1 MANKGDHHSLRPHS
15 SVPGRA
21 FRSPARLLAAAL
33 PRRLSTLPL
42 LLAALLLGTILL
54 LDAAPAQ
61 AQSTPTVTLSADK
74 NPVREGEQVIITGTL
89 SSAPAADFSITA
101 TVTSVTAESGDLGS
115 MGFEDKRIDFPAGVT
130 EASFIIPTV
139 EDTDHDDETFIVALG
154 TLPSQV
160 TAGATTSLTIT
171 IRDYDDALALV
182 SNVGQTARTTH
193 NPLFSSGTTYIN
205 AQQFTTGANAGGY
218 TLTSIE
224 FNMAEAVSVPANIRA
239 ELWSSATNG
248 EPDSK
253 LASLAVPST
262 VGTGNVSFYAPAGT
276 TLAAS
281 TSYYAVLYATGA
293 TEGRWTR
300 TGSDS
305 EDSGAASG
313 WSIANG
319 LYFRET
325 TATAWTSFTTNKL
338 KIRVNGWPAA
348 PAAGT
353 GVWSATLTPRALSGT
368 AVGCNNTASG
378 NHKCSDA
385 TTLTDDDFTYRG
397 ETHTIRVLTLNSGR
411 LDLWFTSDLP
421 VYAKNDLVLTVN
433 SAEIPLAEFGGSGQA
448 YAKTSSGLSWTA
460 GTGVTLGLKQRTPTT
475 VTLSAAPNPVTEG
488 SAVTVTVTLSKALAS
503 AVQMEATVTAG
514 TAESGDYTALASY
527 PLEIAAGA
535 TWASFGIQTNQDDD
549 KDNETLIVT
558 LGSVP
563 SGVEAGETT
572 SLTVTILDDDATAL
586 VSNLGQTRSTT
597 FNTGATVQAQGF
609 TTGSASG
616 GYTLSSIEAVAKTAP
631 TAAQRATI
639 RAELWSAATG
649 GGPDSKLADLTV
661 PSTVALGT
669 VSFAAPANTTL
680 AASTTYYLLIYTVG
694 DYAFALDVTASTS
707 EDSGGQTG
715 WSIGDTSWYTSGANS
730 DTPTGATWS
739 EDTTTGVLRIRV
751 KGEAATP
758 TTPLWSATLTA
769 KSTVNGDGCETGAG
783 LAADSQCSDTDNLT
797 DDDFTLGG
805 NAWSVT
811 GVLYRSAVNDMQLF
825 FNRDVR
831 TALDSYN
838 FCVGSTAFAFSS
850 ATHPGFDEVARWPN
864 TVGWPVGGTVS
875 LSIVPS
881 GASCPA
887 TVSLSPVQN
896 PVTEGSPAE
905 IRIMLSSALATDI
918 AVSLTATAVTAESG
932 DLGEGTFAITIPAGL
947 TVVTLPITTNQ
958 DTDTDDE
965 TFTVT
970 LGSLPSS
977 VTAGTPTSL
986 TITITDDDRFL
997 VSNVGKATG
1006 SSDLTLQPVASAAA
1020 QGFTTG
1026 ANAGGYTVTGIEV
1039 VFHTAVGTPAN
1050 LRVELWGADGNGK
1063 PDSSSKVSLTVPSTV
1078 GTGTVAFAAPSGTTL
1093 AASTTYYVVF
1103 YRSGETTG
1111 SLRSVPSNLEDS
1123 GGESDWTIADAGH
1136 YLDTGTWTAWGD
1148 SDGYGIRV
1156 RGEAA
1161 STTLSNNA
1169 ALTALTAKTATS
1181 ATGTFTPL
1189 NFGTFSSA
1197 ITAYTASVAGDVTH
1211 LKLTPTAH
1219 HIDATIK
1226 VGKGSSLT
1234 AVASGAE
1241 SAAIPL
1247 STGANAINVEVTA
1260 PDGTTKQTY
1269 TLTVTRS
1276 STTGSVT
1283 LSVASETV
1291 SEGVKGPNNEAGLV
1305 IVTATLD
1312 VGYATAHTCAVTP
1325 GSASTAKVRP
1335 EGSSSSDWDWR
1346 LYAAGVRFNAGATSA
1361 TFNVA
1366 VQDDSAEE
1374 SAETAII
1381 DIDCTGGVTDS
1392 LTLTIEDNDGAP
1404 AATLWSATLNVA
1416 DKTTTEAGC
1425 DNGKSGAECS
1435 TESVL
1440 TDDDFIVGSTTW
1452 SVTALLSQ
1460 KVTGALSMKFNR
1472 DVRTALDDYSVC
1484 IGARALPFSN
1494 AAHTGGSAWAEWD
1507 GAAADQHWFAGRDP
1521 VLVRI
1526 SGDCS
1531 VSYDADLS
1539 GLTAKQQT
1547 SETAVTGTSLALS
1560 PAFSGATTAY
1570 TASVANNVTNVRLT
1584 PTVNDPDATVRVGA
1598 GNDLHPVRSGET
1610 SRTLAVRNNGAN
1622 SFKVVVT
1629 APDGATMKTYT
1640 VTVFRAGSG
1649 NVPKV
1654 SLSALAEVNEGSSL
1668 TVEAL
1673 LQKPLAGDV
1682 TIPLTLTPGT
1692 AEPGD
1697 YGTLASITIPAGQTS
1712 ASGVLATTRDADT
1725 DDETFTVSLGASL
1738 PASVQAG
1745 AQPSVR
1751 VTIRDLDGAAGTATP
1766 PEVTL
1771 SVGGNPVREG
1781 RGISVFV
1788 FLSKPMAGSVTI
1800 PITLTPGTA
1809 EPGDYGT
1816 LASVTVTG
1824 IASHPSLGYDGKP
1837 FAIGRIS
1844 TSQDDDL
1851 DDETL
1856 TVSLGTL
1863 PSSVTAGEPSS
1874 VTVVI
1879 NDDDKGPGL
1888 PTVSLWASPNPVS
1901 EGETVTITARLPYNW
1916 LWSDSV
1922 TVPVLLNAGTAES
1935 GDYGALTPASITI
1948 LRGQSSGTATV
1959 ATAEDADYDDETFTA
1974 SLGPLPATLGP
1985 ANTRTSVEVTIADDD
2000 DDPDAPRAYIVAVPA
2015 DVLEGGTVKVQV
2027 LLTKQPGRDVT
2038 LPITVT
2044 HVTSEPGDFV
2054 PLNPASITIPANKA
2068 SGEVT
2073 LQINWDDD
2081 GDDETFTVSLGRLPS
2096 SVVRGGPEGPYA
2108 NFSGPSKVT
2117 ILDRGSTS
2125 SDAIWSATLTPQ
2137 ANALGTDP
2145 GCSNIVPSANCNSR
2159 SVLTENEFEVGGAAS
2174 SITLIRTTSTG
2185 SEMSVNFSTN
2195 VRTALAGYQF
2205 CVGARGFPFSSAFST
2220 NVNAA
2225 WAPSPALAFTVGAT
2239 VPLSIV
2245 PSGSSCSAGAAPPP
2259 NMLVWGSDG
2268 WLTVTWR
2275 APDYIST
2282 GAIVRW
2288 RLKDADP
2295 NTAGD
2300 QPGAWTPENGV
2311 LLRSEQHDAQRA
2323 TLPPWDCSNC
2333 APLVP
2338 GKLYEVGLRLV
2349 TATGFSDWGLAG
2361 EGVPRAAWPLA
2372 LSVDSGAIPHGGSVT
2387 VTARLGYPAAT
2398 LMWLRFDTE
2407 GDDGAARWGPDCDW
2421 EHGATDIIGPGQ
2433 TETTV
2438 KLCATEAP
2446 RGVVWS
2452 ATLTPGG
2459 DPAAA
2464 VGCFGKSE
2472 CDARLTDNSFT
2483 VGGDAYHITSIA
2495 DVAGGGLVVG
2505 FNDDPNADLQALEFC
2520 VGTTGHSIGGS
2531 FTQTLTS
2538 AGQGWTAGAPVSL
2551 KIAESCAASGRTMT
2565 VKARILDTDIAATP
2579 ITVRALGPN
2588 PPTAITLSADP
2599 QAVANGGPV
2608 TVTARLNR
2616 PTAPGMTVR
2625 LSINGLGAAW
2635 WDHCDPP
2642 RRYRGTWGGKVI
2654 EIPAGAQEATAELCV
2669 MWRDGPPLEIAAW
2682 SDAPRLQAKTL
2693 SLLEPASLVLRSLTV
2708 SSTDPAEGL
2717 PENSVDLSDAS
2728 NDYTFSVPRAVSSV
2742 TVKPAAAYE
2751 TTSVKVNGSAVDDA
2765 TPSVDV
2771 PLDVGDNTI
2780 RIEVRA
2786 PAVPAVREYTLTVT
2800 RMEASTDKET
2810 QVLERPECE
2819 AETGP
2824 LCGIALSAGS
2834 ESVAFSPDF
2843 APDTTSYQA
2852 TVPAGTTSVTL
2863 TPDFAEGTSVF
2874 AGSRNGGTTYTRPT
2888 RVRPSGTAVELALAP
2903 DGGSTEV
2910 WLMVSG
2916 SGGMTTYSIHVT
2928 EARPEPKTYS
2938 VSAASTAAEGANA
2951 TLTVTLSEAAPTGGV
2966 ALTVSAGYSGGSTAT
2981 ADDVGS
2987 ITSPVTVPAGN
2998 TTLDISIPTVDDD
3011 VDEDNETFT
3020 VTISANA
3027 QGWEK
3032 AGDGR
3037 DTATVTITDDDT
3049 AGVTVTPTTLSVA
3062 EDGTATYTVTL
3073 DSRPTADVTV
3083 TVTSGDDG
3091 AASVSPASYTFTPS
3105 GWNLSQIFVVSGVA
3119 DDDTDEE
3126 SVTISHSAASS
3137 DANYHG
3143 IAVASVAVSVT
3154 DDTPEQQQQTA
3165 EPVEIPGPVVNL
3177 QLTAKGKKV
3186 IVTWEAPASGGA
3198 VDNYIVHLKP
3208 DGGGDG
3214 KTHRPRAG
3222 KTTTTFRNLEP
3233 GAAYR
3238 VWVRAQNEAGK
3249 GERVHASVTLP
3260 DGVVEG
3266 GEGEQQ
3272 QVART
3277 FSVSATASAAEGGN
3291 AALTITLS
3299 EAAPAGGAAF
3309 TVTAGYGGDSTA
3321 TSDDVGSITSP
3332 VTVAEGDTTLDISI
3346 PTADDA
3352 VDEDDETFT
3361 ITVAATTSGWEKEG
3375 DGRDT
3380 ATVTITDDDTAG
3392 VTVTPTTLSVS
3403 EDGSATYTVV
3413 LDSRPTADVTVTASS
3428 GDAGASSVA
3437 PASHTFTPS
3446 DWSTPQ
3452 TFTVSGVADED
3463 RDNESVTIGH
3473 DAASSD
3479 GKYGGIAVDSV
3490 AVSVADTTP
3499 EPAQEPESASCP
3511 EETEPPVPGQTEPYN
3526 VCITPGDGTLTVTW
3540 TVAPREGFEDIEI
3553 RHALRWS
3560 QEPGVW
3566 ANPTGPNAVGPNDGI
3581 TMQDGMVGYSVEDGV
3596 YTYTIT
3602 GLKNGVATG
3611 VFIRSFTGGNY
3622 NEDSPESS
3630 EWVRLKGENTTPK
3643 AAE

>member
-1 MANKGDHHSLRPHS
+1 MRASTSSRPPRSPS
-15 SVPGRA
+15 SRPAEPAR
-21 FRSPARLLAAAL
+21 RSPARLLAAAL

-42 LLAALLLGTILL
+42 LLAALAILAFAALVSTAPSADAHHDGDGAVAGNVVFETTLTVASFTGTRKGCSDY
-54 LDAAPAQ
+54 DADADDKCSNQLAANSFTYKGSTYQIRYIAVDNAGIPDRETRIVFYQDMPA
-61 AQSTPTVTLSADK
+61 ASTPWTLEIAGETYNWSDGTSVQSNKGRKWSAGASAFQDGAQVTVRIIETPAVFETTLTVAS
-74 NPVREGEQVIITGTL
+74 ITGTRKGCSDYDADADDKCSNQL
-89 SSAPAADFSITA
+89 AANSFTYKGSTYRFRYIAVDNAGIPDRETRIVFYQDMPTA
-101 TVTSVTAESGDLGS
+101 STPWTLEIAGETYNWSDGTSVQSNKGRKWS
-115 MGFEDKRIDFPAGVT
+115 AG
-130 EASFIIPTV
+130 AS
-139 EDTDHDDETFIVALG
+139 ALQDG
-154 TLPSQV
+154 AQV
-160 TAGATTSLTIT
+160 TVRIVDTT
-171 IRDYDDALALV
+171 A
-182 SNVGQTARTTH
+182 
-193 NPLFSSGTTYIN
+193 F
-205 AQQFTTGANAGGY
+205 F
-218 TLTSIE
+218 
-224 FNMAEAVSVPANIRA
+224 
-239 ELWSSATNG
+239 
-248 EPDSK
+248 
-253 LASLAVPST
+253 
-262 VGTGNVSFYAPAGT
+262 GT
-276 TLAAS
+276 TLTASSSIPGLRGGCSDYDADADDKCSNQLAANSFAYRGSSYTFRHIAVDDANIPGGGPEVRIIFYEDMPPAS
-281 TSYYAVLYATGA
+281 TPWAFEIAGRTYRWNDGASVQSGKGRTWPTGGL
-293 TEGRWTR
+293 TLQ
-300 TGSDS
+300 D
-305 EDSGAASG
+305 GAEVPVRM
-313 WSIANG
+313 IH
-319 LYFRET
+319 T
-325 TATAWTSFTTNKL
+325 PV
-338 KIRVNGWPAA
+338 I
-348 PAAGT
+348 
-353 GVWSATLTPRALSGT
+353 WSATLTPQTIQTGLLGCDGAVAGKKCSQT
-368 AVGCNNTASG
+368 AV
-378 NHKCSDA
+378 
-385 TTLTDDDFTYRG
+385 LTDDDFTYG
-397 ETHTIRVLTLNSGR
+397 ASYEVYKLYTYSGKLFLQLNKDIPAALKAALTLKVGSASYPFADGT
-411 LDLWFTSDLP
+411 LKAGTFGS
-421 VYAKNDLVLTVN
+421 N
-433 SAEIPLAEFGGSGQA
+433 SAIE
-448 YAKTSSGLSWTA
+448 WTA
-460 GTGVTLGLKQRTPTT
+460 GPSLTSGSPVAVAMEAARSTNANLSGLTAKSATSATATFSVLALSPSTFSAATTAYTASVAQNVTHVKLTPTKAHT
-475 VTLSAAPNPVTEG
+475 GAVINVGKGTSL
-488 SAVTVTVTLSKALAS
+488 SAVTSGSESPAIALAEG
-503 AVQMEATVTAG
+503 ANAIRVEVTAEDG
-514 TAESGDYTALASY
+514 TTKRTYT
-527 PLEIAAGA
+527 
-535 TWASFGIQTNQDDD
+535 
-549 KDNETLIVT
+549 V
-558 LGSVP
+558 
-563 SGVEAGETT
+563 
-572 SLTVTILDDDATAL
+572 TVTILDDDATAL
-586 VSNLGQTRSTT
+586 VSNIGELGTGVAQTTI
-597 FNTGATVQAQGF
+597 GVEAVGF
-609 TTGSASG
+609 TTGSHTA
-616 GYTLSSIEAVAKTAP
+616 GYSLSSIEADLNELNITAS
-631 TAAQRATI
+631 QRATI

-661 PSTVALGT
+661 PSTIPTTGDPGLVA
-669 VSFAAPANTTL
+669 FAAPADTTL
-680 AASTTYYLLIYTVG
+680 TADTTYYFVIYTVG
-694 DYAFALDVTASTS
+694 NLSVRVGMTCDDD
-707 EDSGGQTG
+707 EDSGGAAG
-715 WSIGDTSWYTSGANS
+715 WSIENHGYYLSADAPGASN
-730 DTPTGATWS
+730 TWAS
-739 EDTTTGVLRIRV
+739 HADIGCGVGIRV
-751 KGEAATP
+751 RGEAATP
-758 TTPLWSATLTA
+758 TTP
-769 KSTVNGDGCETGAG
+769 
-783 LAADSQCSDTDNLT
+783 
-797 DDDFTLGG
+797 
-805 NAWSVT
+805 
-811 GVLYRSAVNDMQLF
+811 
-825 FNRDVR
+825 
-831 TALDSYN
+831 
-838 FCVGSTAFAFSS
+838 
-850 ATHPGFDEVARWPN
+850 
-864 TVGWPVGGTVS
+864 TVS
-875 LSIVPS
+875 LSAAPD
-881 GASCPA
+881 
-887 TVSLSPVQN
+887 
-896 PVTEGSPAE
+896 PVTEGSPVTITATLSAA
-905 IRIMLSSALATDI
+905 LSSA
-918 AVSLTATAVTAESG
+918 VSIPVTLTAVTAESG
-932 DLGEGTFAITIPAGL
+932 DIGALTSISIASGQTSGTGT
-947 TVVTLPITTNQ
+947 ITTAQ
-958 DTDTDDE
+958 DTDNEDE
-965 TFTVT
+965 TFTVS
-970 LGSLPSS
+970 LGTLPSS
-977 VTAGTPTSL
+977 VSAGTPNS
-986 TITITDDDRFL
+986 
-997 VSNVGKATG
+997 V
-1006 SSDLTLQPVASAAA
+1006 
-1020 QGFTTG
+1020 
-1026 ANAGGYTVTGIEV
+1026 TV
-1039 VFHTAVGTPAN
+1039 
-1050 LRVELWGADGNGK
+1050 
-1063 PDSSSKVSLTVPSTV
+1063 
-1078 GTGTVAFAAPSGTTL
+1078 
-1093 AASTTYYVVF
+1093 
-1103 YRSGETTG
+1103 
-1111 SLRSVPSNLEDS
+1111 
-1123 GGESDWTIADAGH
+1123 TIAD
-1136 YLDTGTWTAWGD
+1136 DD
-1148 SDGYGIRV
+1148 
-1156 RGEAA
+1156 
-1161 STTLSNNA
+1161 
-1169 ALTALTAKTATS
+1169 
-1181 ATGTFTPL
+1181 
-1189 NFGTFSSA
+1189 
-1197 ITAYTASVAGDVTH
+1197 
-1211 LKLTPTAH
+1211 PTA
-1219 HIDATIK
+1219 
-1226 VGKGSSLT
+1226 
-1234 AVASGAE
+1234 
-1241 SAAIPL
+1241 
-1247 STGANAINVEVTA
+1247 
-1260 PDGTTKQTY
+1260 
-1269 TLTVTRS
+1269 
-1276 STTGSVT
+1276 VT
-1283 LSVASETV
+1283 LSAASDTV
-1291 SEGVKGPNNEAGLV
+1291 SEGVRGPNNAAGLV

-1312 VGYATAHTCAVTP
+1312 VGYAAQHSCAVTP
-1325 GSASTAKVRP
+1325 GSGSTAKVRP
-1335 EGSSSSDWDWR
+1335 EGSSTSDWDWR
-1346 LYAAGVRFNAGATSA
+1346 LFAALVHFNAGAASA
-1361 TFNVA
+1361 TFNVE

-1381 DIDCTGGVTDS
+1381 EIDCGGGVTDS

-1425 DNGKSGAECS
+1425 DNDKSGAECS

-1452 SVTALLSQ
+1452 SVTAVLSQ
-1460 KVTGALSMKFNR
+1460 KVTGALSMKFDR

-1484 IGARALPFSN
+1484 IGARALPFST
-1494 AAHTGGSAWAEWD
+1494 ATHTGGSAWAEWD

-1526 SGDCS
+1526 SEDCS

-1547 SETAVTGTSLALS
+1547 TETAVTGTSLALS

-1584 PTVNDPDATVRVGA
+1584 PTVNDPDATVRVGF
-1598 GNDLHPVRSGET
+1598 GTDLYPVRSGET

-1673 LQKPLAGDV
+1673 LQKPLANDV

-1712 ASGVLATTRDADT
+1712 ASGVIATTRDADT
-1725 DDETFTVSLGASL
+1725 DDETFTVSLA
-1738 PASVQAG
+1738 ASVTAG

-1751 VTIRDLDGAAGTATP
+1751 VTIRDLDGAGTATP

-1837 FAIGRIS
+1837 FAIGRIT

-1856 TVSLGTL
+1856 TVALGTL

-1879 NDDDKGPGL
+1879 NDDDKGAGL

-2145 GCSNIVPSANCNSR
+2145 GCSNIVAGANCNSR
-2159 SVLTENEFEVGGAAS
+2159 SVLTESEFEVGGAAS

-2268 WLTVTWR
+2268 WLKVTWR

-2300 QPGAWTPENGV
+2300 QPGAWVPENGV
-2311 LLRSEQHDAQRA
+2311 LLRSEQHAAKSA

-2333 APLVP
+2333 VPLVP

-2361 EGVPRAAWPLA
+2361 EGVPVASWPLA

-2483 VGGDAYHITSIA
+2483 VGGATYHFDGIA
-2495 DVAGGGLVVG
+2495 DTAGLGLAVN
-2505 FNDDPNADLQALEFC
+2505 FNDDPNAALQALEFC
-2520 VGTTGHSIGGS
+2520 VGSTGYPIGS
-2531 FTQTLTS
+2531 VFTQKLTS
-2538 AGQGWTAGAPVSL
+2538 ASPGWTAGAPVSL
-2551 KIAESCAASGRTMT
+2551 KIAESCAAAGRTMT
-2565 VKARILDTDIAATP
+2565 VKAGILDTDIAATP
-2579 ITVRALGPN
+2579 IMVRALGPN

-2608 TVTARLNR
+2608 TVTARLDR
-2616 PTAPGMTVR
+2616 PTASGLTVR

-2654 EIPAGAQEATAELCV
+2654 EIPPGGQEATAELCV

-2717 PENSVDLSDAS
+2717 PENAVDLSDAS
-2728 NDYTFSVPRAVSSV
+2728 NDYNFSVPRAVSSV

-2751 TTSVKVNGSAVDDA
+2751 TTSVKVNGQAVDA
-2765 TPSVDV
+2765 GTPAVDV

-2786 PAVPAVREYTLTVT
+2786 PAAPAVREYTLTVT

-2810 QVLERPECE
+2810 QVLARPECE
-2819 AETGP
+2819 ADTGP

-2843 APDTTSYQA
+2843 APDTTAYRA

-2863 TPDFAEGTSVF
+2863 TPDYAEGTSVF
-2874 AGSRNGGTTYTRPT
+2874 TGSRNGSTTYTRPT

-2903 DGGSTEV
+2903 DGGATEL

-2916 SGGMTTYSIHVT
+2916 SGGMTTYSIHLT
-2928 EARPEPKTYS
+2928 GARPEPKTYS

-2966 ALTVSAGYSGGSTAT
+2966 ALTVSTGYGGGSTAT

-2987 ITSPVTVPAGN
+2987 IASPVTVAEGE
-2998 TTLDISIPTVDDD
+2998 TALAITIPTVDDA
-3011 VDEDNETFT
+3011 VDEDDETFT
-3020 VTISANA
+3020 VTVAATTS
-3027 QGWEK
+3027 GWEK

-3062 EDGTATYTVTL
+3062 EDGRATYTVTL

-3105 GWNLSQIFVVSGVA
+3105 GWNISQIFIVSGVA
-3119 DDDTDEE
+3119 DDDDDDE

-3137 DANYHG
+3137 DGKYNG

-3154 DDTPEQQQQTA
+3154 DDTPEQQQQQTA
-3165 EPVEIPGPVVNL
+3165 EPVEIPGPVVGL
-3177 QLTAKGKKV
+3177 LLEATTDS
-3186 IVTWEAPASGGA
+3186 VTVSWQAPQSGGA
-3198 VDNYIVHLKP
+3198 PDRYIVHIKNL
-3208 DGGGDG
+3208 DTGNG
-3214 KTHRPRAG
+3214 KDRKVAAG
-3222 KTTTTFRNLEP
+3222 KTTTTFRNLKA
-3233 GAAYR
+3233 GATYR

-3260 DGVVEG
+3260 DGVVQG
-3266 GEGEQQ
+3266 GEGDPPPEQ

-3277 FSVSATASAAEGGN
+3277 FSVSVAATAAEGN
-3291 AALTITLS
+3291 DAALTITLS
-3299 EAAPAGGAAF
+3299 EAAPTGGAAF
-3309 TVTAGYGGDSTA
+3309 TVTASYGGGSTA
-3321 TSDDVGSITSP
+3321 TADDVGSIASP
-3332 VTVAEGDTTLDISI
+3332 VTVDEGDTALDISI
-3346 PTADDA
+3346 PIADDD

-3361 ITVAATTSGWEKEG
+3361 VAIAAATAGWEKEG
-3375 DGRDT
+3375 DGKDA

-3392 VTVTPTTLSVS
+3392 VTVTPTALNIS
-3403 EDGSATYTVV
+3403 EDGSASYTVV
-3413 LDSRPTADVTVTASS
+3413 LDSKPTADVTVRASS
-3428 GDAGASSVA
+3428 GDDGAAGVA

-3446 DWSTPQ
+3446 DWNTPQ

-3463 RDNESVTIGH
+3463 RDDDSVIISNSATGG
-3473 DAASSD
+3473 D
-3479 GKYGGIAVDSV
+3479 GKYGGISVDD
-3490 AVSVADTTP
+3490 VSVSVTDTTP
-3499 EPAQEPESASCP
+3499 PPAQEPASASCP
-3511 EETEPPVPGQTEPYN
+3511 EETEPPVPGQKEPFN
-3526 VCITPGDGTLTVTW
+3526 VCVTPGDGTLTVTW
-3540 TVAPREGFEDIEI
+3540 TVAPREGFEDGEI

-3566 ANPTGPNAVGPNDGI
+3566 ANPTDPNAVGPNDGI
-3581 TMQDGMVGYSVEDGV
+3581 SVEGGV

-3602 GLKNGVATG
+3602 GLQNGVATG
-3611 VFIRSFTGGNY
+3611 VFVRSFTGGNY

-3630 EWVRLKGENTTPK
+3630 RWVRIKGENTTPR
-3643 AAE
+3643 AATTG

>member
-1 MANKGDHHSLRPHS
+1 MRASTSSRP
-15 SVPGRA
+15 P
-21 FRSPARLLAAAL
+21 RSPSSRPAEPAGRSSARLLAAAL

-54 LDAAPAQ
+54 LDAPPAQ

-74 NPVREGEQVIITGTL
+74 NPVREGEQVIFTATL
-89 SSAPAADFSITA
+89 SSAPAADFSIPVTA
-101 TVTSVTAESGDLGS
+101 TLVTAESGDLTASGS
-115 MGFEDKRIDFPAGVT
+115 IRVDFPAGVT
-130 EASFIIPTV
+130 TASFIIGTV
-139 EDTDHDDETFIVALG
+139 KDTDHDDETFTVALG
-154 TLPSQV
+154 TLPSGV

-253 LASLAVPST
+253 LASLTVPST
-262 VGTGNVSFYAPAGT
+262 VGTGNVSFHAPANT

-353 GVWSATLTPRALSGT
+353 SVWSATLTPRTLSAT
-368 AVGCNNTASG
+368 HVGCNHTSPG
-378 NHKCSDA
+378 NQKCSDT

-397 ETHTIRVLTLNSGR
+397 ETYTFNVMQLNTGSGE
-411 LDLWFTSDLP
+411 LGLAFTGNLP
-421 VYAKNDLVLTVN
+421 AYAKRDLVLTVG
-433 SAEIPLAEFGGSGQA
+433 SAELPLADFGGSGTTYVKA
-448 YAKTSSGLSWTA
+448 SSGLSWTA
-460 GTGVTLGLKQRTPTT
+460 GVPVTLGLKQRTPTT

-488 SAVTVTVTLSKALAS
+488 EETVVTATLSKAQAA

-514 TAESGDYTALASY
+514 TAESGDYTTLASH
-527 PLEIAAGA
+527 PLSWSAGS
-535 TWASFGIQTNQDDD
+535 TTASIRIQTNSDDD

-558 LGSVP
+558 LGTLP
-563 SGVEAGETT
+563 AGVEAGETP

-586 VSNLGQTRSTT
+586 VSNIGQTRSTT
-597 FNTGATVQAQGF
+597 FGTGSTVQALGF
-609 TTGSASG
+609 TTGSNTG

-661 PSTVALGT
+661 PSTVAVGT
-669 VSFAAPANTTL
+669 VSFAAPPNTTL

-694 DYAFALDVTASTS
+694 DYSLTLDVTASTS
-707 EDSGGQTG
+707 EDSGGMTG
-715 WSIGDTSWYTSGANS
+715 WSIGDSSWFTQGF

-739 EDTTTGVLRIRV
+739 EDTNFGVMRIRV

-758 TTPLWSATLTA
+758 TTP
-769 KSTVNGDGCETGAG
+769 
-783 LAADSQCSDTDNLT
+783 
-797 DDDFTLGG
+797 
-805 NAWSVT
+805 
-811 GVLYRSAVNDMQLF
+811 
-825 FNRDVR
+825 
-831 TALDSYN
+831 
-838 FCVGSTAFAFSS
+838 
-850 ATHPGFDEVARWPN
+850 
-864 TVGWPVGGTVS
+864 TVS
-875 LSIVPS
+875 LSAAPD
-881 GASCPA
+881 
-887 TVSLSPVQN
+887 
-896 PVTEGSPAE
+896 PVTEGSPVTITATLSAA
-905 IRIMLSSALATDI
+905 LSSA
-918 AVSLTATAVTAESG
+918 VSIPVTLTAVTAESG
-932 DLGEGTFAITIPAGL
+932 DIGALTSISIASGQTSGTGT
-947 TVVTLPITTNQ
+947 ITTAQ
-958 DTDTDDE
+958 DTDNEDE
-965 TFTVT
+965 TFTVS
-970 LGSLPSS
+970 LGTLPSS
-977 VTAGTPTSL
+977 VSAGTPNS
-986 TITITDDDRFL
+986 
-997 VSNVGKATG
+997 V
-1006 SSDLTLQPVASAAA
+1006 
-1020 QGFTTG
+1020 
-1026 ANAGGYTVTGIEV
+1026 TV
-1039 VFHTAVGTPAN
+1039 
-1050 LRVELWGADGNGK
+1050 
-1063 PDSSSKVSLTVPSTV
+1063 
-1078 GTGTVAFAAPSGTTL
+1078 
-1093 AASTTYYVVF
+1093 
-1103 YRSGETTG
+1103 
-1111 SLRSVPSNLEDS
+1111 
-1123 GGESDWTIADAGH
+1123 TIAD
-1136 YLDTGTWTAWGD
+1136 DD
-1148 SDGYGIRV
+1148 
-1156 RGEAA
+1156 
-1161 STTLSNNA
+1161 
-1169 ALTALTAKTATS
+1169 
-1181 ATGTFTPL
+1181 
-1189 NFGTFSSA
+1189 
-1197 ITAYTASVAGDVTH
+1197 
-1211 LKLTPTAH
+1211 PTA
-1219 HIDATIK
+1219 
-1226 VGKGSSLT
+1226 
-1234 AVASGAE
+1234 
-1241 SAAIPL
+1241 
-1247 STGANAINVEVTA
+1247 
-1260 PDGTTKQTY
+1260 
-1269 TLTVTRS
+1269 
-1276 STTGSVT
+1276 VT
-1283 LSVASETV
+1283 LSAASDTV
-1291 SEGVKGPNNEAGLV
+1291 SEGVRGPNNEAGLV

-1335 EGSSSSDWDWR
+1335 EGSSTSDWDWR

-1374 SAETAII
+1374 SAETAVI

-1392 LTLTIEDNDGAP
+1392 LTLTIEDNDGTP

-1440 TDDDFIVGSTTW
+1440 SDDDFIVGSTTW

-1460 KVTGALSMKFNR
+1460 KVTGALSMKFDR

-1484 IGARALPFSN
+1484 IGARDLPFAN
-1494 AAHTGGSAWAEWD
+1494 AAHTGGNTWAEWD

-1531 VSYDADLS
+1531 ISYDADLS

-1547 SETAVTGTSLALS
+1547 SETAVTGTALALS

-1584 PTVNDPDATVRVGA
+1584 PTVNDPDATVRVGPA
-1598 GNDLHPVRSGET
+1598 TDLYPVRSGAD
-1610 SRTLAVRNNGAN
+1610 SRPLAVRNNGAN

-1673 LQKPLAGDV
+1673 LQGPLSGDV

-1697 YGTLASITIPAGQTS
+1697 YGTLASITIPAGQSS
-1712 ASGVLATTRDADT
+1712 ASGVVATTRDADT

-1738 PASVQAG
+1738 PSSVTAG

-1751 VTIRDLDGAAGTATP
+1751 VTIRDLDGADTATP

-1856 TVSLGTL
+1856 TVALGTL

-1879 NDDDKGPGL
+1879 NDDDKGAGL
-1888 PTVSLWASPNPVS
+1888 PTVSLWASPNPVT

-1922 TVPVLLNAGTAES
+1922 TIPVLLNAGTAES

-2044 HVTSEPGDFV
+2044 HVTSEPGDLV

-2108 NFSGPSKVT
+2108 NFSGPSSVT

-2145 GCSNIVPSANCNSR
+2145 GCSNIVAGANCNSR
-2159 SVLTENEFEVGGAAS
+2159 SVLTENEFEVGGTATGIS
-2174 SITLIRTTSTG
+2174 LIRTTTTG

-2225 WAPSPALAFTVGAT
+2225 WAPSPALAFTVGVT

-2259 NMLVWGSDG
+2259 NMLVTRSDG
-2268 WLTVTWR
+2268 WLKVTWR
-2275 APDYIST
+2275 APDYVST

-2300 QPGAWTPENGV
+2300 QPGAWVPEDGV
-2311 LLRSEQHDAQRA
+2311 LLRSEQHAAMSA

-2333 APLVP
+2333 VPLVP

-2361 EGVPRAAWPLA
+2361 EGVPVSSWPLA
-2372 LSVDSGAIPHGGSVT
+2372 LVTDSGAIPHGGSVT

-2433 TETTV
+2433 TETSV
-2438 KLCATEAP
+2438 KLCATA
-2446 RGVVWS
+2446 GV
-2452 ATLTPGG
+2452 
-2459 DPAAA
+2459 
-2464 VGCFGKSE
+2464 
-2472 CDARLTDNSFT
+2472 
-2483 VGGDAYHITSIA
+2483 
-2495 DVAGGGLVVG
+2495 
-2505 FNDDPNADLQALEFC
+2505 
-2520 VGTTGHSIGGS
+2520 
-2531 FTQTLTS
+2531 
-2538 AGQGWTAGAPVSL
+2538 
-2551 KIAESCAASGRTMT
+2551 TMT
-2565 VKARILDTDIAATP
+2565 VKAGILDTDIEATP
-2579 ITVRALGPN
+2579 IMVRALGPN
-2588 PPTAITLSADP
+2588 PPTALTLSADP
-2599 QAVANGGPV
+2599 QAAANGGPV
-2608 TVTARLNR
+2608 TVTARLDR
-2616 PTAPGMTVR
+2616 PTAPGVTVR
-2625 LSINGLGAAW
+2625 LYLVEGLGAAW
-2635 WDHCDPP
+2635 WDQCAGTPP
-2642 RRYRGTWGGKVI
+2642 RTHPAIVSGLKVI

-2669 MWRDGPPLEIAAW
+2669 RRTGGPRLVIGATA
-2682 SDAPRLQAKTL
+2682 DAPRLDAKYL
-2693 SLLEPASLVLRSLTV
+2693 SLLAPAGLALGSLTV

-2717 PENSVDLSDAS
+2717 PENAVELSDAS
-2728 NDYTFSVPRAVSSV
+2728 NDYNFSVPRAVSRV

-2751 TTSVKVNGSAVDDA
+2751 TTSVKVNGSAVDDT
-2765 TPSVDV
+2765 TPAVDV

-2780 RIEVRA
+2780 RIQVRA

-2810 QVLERPECE
+2810 QVLARPECD
-2819 AETGP
+2819 ADTGP
-2824 LCGIALSAGS
+2824 LCGIVLSAGS

-2863 TPDFAEGTSVF
+2863 TPDYAEGTSVF

-2903 DGGSTEV
+2903 DGGATEL

-2916 SGGMTTYSIHVT
+2916 SGGMTTYSIHLT
-2928 EARPEPKTYS
+2928 GALPEPKTYS

-2951 TLTVTLSEAAPTGGV
+2951 TLTVTLSEAAPTGGL
-2966 ALTVSAGYSGGSTAT
+2966 ALTVTAGYGGSSTAT
-2981 ADDVGS
+2981 AEDVGS
-2987 ITSPVTVPAGN
+2987 IASPVTVAAGA
-2998 TTLDISIPTVDDD
+2998 TTLQLAIPTVDDD

-3020 VTISANA
+3020 VTISTDA

-3062 EDGTATYTVTL
+3062 EDGSATYTVSL

-3091 AASVSPASYTFTPS
+3091 AASVSPASYTFMPS
-3105 GWNLSQIFVVSGVA
+3105 GWNISQIFIVSGLA
-3119 DDDTDEE
+3119 DADTDDE
-3126 SVTISHSAASS
+3126 SVTISHGAASS
-3137 DANYHG
+3137 DANYNG
-3143 IAVASVAVSVT
+3143 IAVVSVAVSVT

-3177 QLTAKGKKV
+3177 QLSAKGKRV
-3186 IVTWEAPASGGA
+3186 IVSWEAPASGGA
-3198 VDNYIVHLKP
+3198 VGNYIVHLKP

-3214 KTHRPRAG
+3214 KTHRPKAG

-3233 GAAYR
+3233 GATYR
-3238 VWVRAQNEAGK
+3238 VWVRVQNEAGK
-3249 GERVHASVTLP
+3249 GERVHARITLP
-3260 DGVVEG
+3260 DGTVQG

-3272 QVART
+3272 QAAGT
-3277 FSVSATASAAEGGN
+3277 FSVSATSTAAEGGT

-3299 EAAPAGGAAF
+3299 EAAPTGGLAF
-3309 TVTAGYGGDSTA
+3309 TVTAGYGGGSTA
-3321 TSDDVGSITSP
+3321 TADDVGSITSP
-3332 VTVAEGDTTLDISI
+3332 VTVAEGHTTLDITV

-3392 VTVTPTTLSVS
+3392 VTVTPTTLNIG

-3413 LDSRPTADVTVTASS
+3413 LDSRPTADVTVTATG
-3428 GDAGASSVA
+3428 GDDSAAGVA

-3463 RDNESVTIGH
+3463 RDNESVTVSH
-3473 DAASSD
+3473 DVTGSD
-3479 GKYGGIAVDSV
+3479 GKYNGVAVDSV
-3490 AVSVADTTP
+3490 AVSVTDTTP
-3499 EPAQEPESASCP
+3499 PPAQESEPATTSCP
-3511 EETEPPVPGQTEPYN
+3511 EETEPPVPGQREPFN
-3526 VCITPGDGTLTVTW
+3526 ICITPGDGTLTVTW
-3540 TVAPREGFEDIEI
+3540 TVAPREGFEDIDI

-3581 TMQDGMVGYSVEDGV
+3581 TMQDGMLGYSVEDGV

-3611 VFIRSFTGGNY
+3611 VFIRSFTGGDY
-3622 NEDSPESS
+3622 NEGNPESS
-3630 EWVRLKGENTTPK
+3630 EWVRIKGENTTPK

>member
-1 MANKGDHHSLRPHS
+1 MRASTSSRPPRSPS
-15 SVPGRA
+15 SRPAEPAR
-21 FRSPARLLAAAL
+21 RSPARLLAAAL

-42 LLAALLLGTILL
+42 LLAALAIL
-54 LDAAPAQ
+54 AFA
-61 AQSTPTVTLSADK
+61 
-74 NPVREGEQVIITGTL
+74 
-89 SSAPAADFSITA
+89 
-101 TVTSVTAESGDLGS
+101 
-115 MGFEDKRIDFPAGVT
+115 
-130 EASFIIPTV
+130 
-139 EDTDHDDETFIVALG
+139 
-154 TLPSQV
+154 
-160 TAGATTSLTIT
+160 
-171 IRDYDDALALV
+171 ALV
-182 SNVGQTARTTH
+182 STAPSADAHHDGDGAVAGNVVFETT
-193 NPLFSSGTTYIN
+193 LTVASFTGTRKGCSDYDADADDKCSNQLAANSFTYKGSTYQIRYI
-205 AQQFTTGANAGGY
+205 AVDNAGIPDRETRIVFYQDMPAASTPWTLEIAGETY
-218 TLTSIE
+218 NWSDGTSVQSNKGRKWSAGASALQDGAQVTVRIIETPAVFETTLTVASFTGTRKGCSDYDADADDKCSNQLAANSFTYKGSTYRFRYI
-224 FNMAEAVSVPANIRA
+224 AVDNAGIPDRETRIVFYQDMPAASTPWTLEIAGETYNWSDGTSVQSNKGRK
-239 ELWSSATNG
+239 WSAGASALQDG
-248 EPDSK
+248 
-253 LASLAVPST
+253 AQVT
-262 VGTGNVSFYAPAGT
+262 VRIVDTTAFFGT
-276 TLAAS
+276 TLTASSSIPGLRGGCSDYDADADDKCSNQLAANSFAYRGSSYTFRHIAVDDANIPGGGPEVRIIFYEDMPPAS
-281 TSYYAVLYATGA
+281 TPWAFEIAGRTYRWNDGASVQSGKGRTWPTGGL
-293 TEGRWTR
+293 TLQ
-300 TGSDS
+300 D
-305 EDSGAASG
+305 GAEVPVRM
-313 WSIANG
+313 IH
-319 LYFRET
+319 T
-325 TATAWTSFTTNKL
+325 PV
-338 KIRVNGWPAA
+338 I
-348 PAAGT
+348 
-353 GVWSATLTPRALSGT
+353 WSATLTPQTIQTGLLGCDGAVAGKKCSQT
-368 AVGCNNTASG
+368 AV
-378 NHKCSDA
+378 
-385 TTLTDDDFTYRG
+385 LTDDDFTYG
-397 ETHTIRVLTLNSGR
+397 ASYEVYKLYTYSGKLFLQLNKDIPAALKAALTLKVGSASYPFADGT
-411 LDLWFTSDLP
+411 LKAGTFGS
-421 VYAKNDLVLTVN
+421 N
-433 SAEIPLAEFGGSGQA
+433 SAIE
-448 YAKTSSGLSWTA
+448 WTA
-460 GTGVTLGLKQRTPTT
+460 GPSLTSGSPVAVAMEAARSTNANLSGLTAKSATSATATFSVLALSPSTFSAATTAYTASVAQNVTHVKLTPTKAHT
-475 VTLSAAPNPVTEG
+475 GAVINVGKGTSL
-488 SAVTVTVTLSKALAS
+488 SAVTSGSESPAIALAEG
-503 AVQMEATVTAG
+503 ANAIRVEVTAEDG
-514 TAESGDYTALASY
+514 TTKRTYT
-527 PLEIAAGA
+527 
-535 TWASFGIQTNQDDD
+535 
-549 KDNETLIVT
+549 V
-558 LGSVP
+558 
-563 SGVEAGETT
+563 
-572 SLTVTILDDDATAL
+572 TVTILDDDATAL
-586 VSNLGQTRSTT
+586 VSNIGELGTGVAQTTI
-597 FNTGATVQAQGF
+597 GVEAVGF
-609 TTGSASG
+609 TTGSHTA
-616 GYTLSSIEAVAKTAP
+616 GYSLSSIEADLNELNITAS
-631 TAAQRATI
+631 QRATI

-661 PSTVALGT
+661 PSTIPTTGDPGLVA
-669 VSFAAPANTTL
+669 FAAPADTTL
-680 AASTTYYLLIYTVG
+680 TADTTYYFVIYTVG
-694 DYAFALDVTASTS
+694 NLSVRVGMTCDDD
-707 EDSGGQTG
+707 EDSGGAAG
-715 WSIGDTSWYTSGANS
+715 WSIENHGYYLSADAPGASN
-730 DTPTGATWS
+730 TWAS
-739 EDTTTGVLRIRV
+739 HADIGCGVGIRV
-751 KGEAATP
+751 RGEAATP
-758 TTPLWSATLTA
+758 TTP
-769 KSTVNGDGCETGAG
+769 
-783 LAADSQCSDTDNLT
+783 
-797 DDDFTLGG
+797 
-805 NAWSVT
+805 
-811 GVLYRSAVNDMQLF
+811 
-825 FNRDVR
+825 
-831 TALDSYN
+831 
-838 FCVGSTAFAFSS
+838 
-850 ATHPGFDEVARWPN
+850 
-864 TVGWPVGGTVS
+864 TVS
-875 LSIVPS
+875 LSAAPD
-881 GASCPA
+881 
-887 TVSLSPVQN
+887 
-896 PVTEGSPAE
+896 PVTEGSPVTITATLSAA
-905 IRIMLSSALATDI
+905 LSSA
-918 AVSLTATAVTAESG
+918 VSIPVTLTAVTAESG
-932 DLGEGTFAITIPAGL
+932 DIGALTSISIASGQTSGTGT
-947 TVVTLPITTNQ
+947 ITTAQ
-958 DTDTDDE
+958 DTDNEDE
-965 TFTVT
+965 TFTVS
-970 LGSLPSS
+970 LGTLPSS
-977 VTAGTPTSL
+977 VSAGTPNS
-986 TITITDDDRFL
+986 
-997 VSNVGKATG
+997 V
-1006 SSDLTLQPVASAAA
+1006 
-1020 QGFTTG
+1020 
-1026 ANAGGYTVTGIEV
+1026 TV
-1039 VFHTAVGTPAN
+1039 
-1050 LRVELWGADGNGK
+1050 
-1063 PDSSSKVSLTVPSTV
+1063 
-1078 GTGTVAFAAPSGTTL
+1078 
-1093 AASTTYYVVF
+1093 
-1103 YRSGETTG
+1103 
-1111 SLRSVPSNLEDS
+1111 
-1123 GGESDWTIADAGH
+1123 TIAD
-1136 YLDTGTWTAWGD
+1136 DD
-1148 SDGYGIRV
+1148 
-1156 RGEAA
+1156 
-1161 STTLSNNA
+1161 
-1169 ALTALTAKTATS
+1169 
-1181 ATGTFTPL
+1181 
-1189 NFGTFSSA
+1189 
-1197 ITAYTASVAGDVTH
+1197 
-1211 LKLTPTAH
+1211 PTA
-1219 HIDATIK
+1219 
-1226 VGKGSSLT
+1226 
-1234 AVASGAE
+1234 
-1241 SAAIPL
+1241 
-1247 STGANAINVEVTA
+1247 
-1260 PDGTTKQTY
+1260 
-1269 TLTVTRS
+1269 
-1276 STTGSVT
+1276 VT
-1283 LSVASETV
+1283 LSAASDTV
-1291 SEGVKGPNNEAGLV
+1291 SEGVRGPNNEAGLV

-1312 VGYATAHTCAVTP
+1312 VGYTTAHTCAVTP
-1325 GSASTAKVRP
+1325 GSGSTAKVRP
-1335 EGSSSSDWDWR
+1335 EGSSTSDWDWR

-1392 LTLTIEDNDGAP
+1392 LTLTIEDNDGTP

-1460 KVTGALSMKFNR
+1460 KVTGALSMKFDR

-1494 AAHTGGSAWAEWD
+1494 AAHSGGSAWAEWD

-1584 PTVNDPDATVRVGA
+1584 PTVNDPDATVRVGPA
-1598 GNDLHPVRSGET
+1598 TDLYPVRSGET

-1654 SLSALAEVNEGSSL
+1654 SLSALAEVNEGSPL

-1673 LQKPLAGDV
+1673 LSGPLAGDV

-1712 ASGVLATTRDADT
+1712 ASGVIATTRDADT
-1725 DDETFTVSLGASL
+1725 DDETFTVSLAASL
-1738 PASVQAG
+1738 PSSVTAG

-1771 SVGGNPVREG
+1771 SVVGNPVREG
-1781 RGISVFV
+1781 GSISVFV
-1788 FLSKPMAGSVTI
+1788 ILSKPMAGSVTI

-1816 LASVTVTG
+1816 LASVTVSG
-1824 IASHPSLGYDGKP
+1824 VASHPSIGFDGKP
-1837 FAIGRIS
+1837 FAIAGIT

-1851 DDETL
+1851 DDETF

-1863 PSSVTAGEPSS
+1863 PSSVTPGGQTS

-1879 NDDDKGPGL
+1879 NDNDKGPGL

-1922 TVPVLLNAGTAES
+1922 TVPVLLSAGTAES

-1948 LRGQSSGTATV
+1948 LPGQSSGTATV
-1959 ATAEDADYDDETFTA
+1959 ATAEDADYDDETFTV
-1974 SLGPLPATLGP
+1974 SLGPLPSTLGP

-2108 NFSGPSKVT
+2108 NFSGPSTVT
-2117 ILDRGSTS
+2117 ILDRAAVP

-2137 ANALGTDP
+2137 DIGSPNR
-2145 GCSNIVPSANCNSR
+2145 GCDNTITGDECHST
-2159 SVLTENEFEVGGAAS
+2159 SVLTDDEFDVGGTIYQMATITANS
-2174 SITLIRTTSTG
+2174 SGSYLGVDFTSD
-2185 SEMSVNFSTN
+2185 
-2195 VRTALAGYQF
+2195 VRTVLDGYTF
-2205 CVGARGFPFSSAFST
+2205 CVGDRGFPFSDASHLLNSR
-2220 NVNAA
+2220 AA
-2225 WAPSPALAFTVGAT
+2225 WVPSPALPFTVGAT
-2239 VPLSIV
+2239 YGLSVV

-2268 WLTVTWR
+2268 WLTLTWR

-2323 TLPPWDCSNC
+2323 TLPPWNCSNC
-2333 APLVP
+2333 VPLVP

-2433 TETTV
+2433 TEATV
-2438 KLCATEAP
+2438 KLCATA
-2446 RGVVWS
+2446 GV
-2452 ATLTPGG
+2452 
-2459 DPAAA
+2459 
-2464 VGCFGKSE
+2464 
-2472 CDARLTDNSFT
+2472 
-2483 VGGDAYHITSIA
+2483 
-2495 DVAGGGLVVG
+2495 
-2505 FNDDPNADLQALEFC
+2505 
-2520 VGTTGHSIGGS
+2520 
-2531 FTQTLTS
+2531 
-2538 AGQGWTAGAPVSL
+2538 
-2551 KIAESCAASGRTMT
+2551 TMT
-2565 VKARILDTDIAATP
+2565 IKARILDTDAEATP
-2579 ITVRALGPN
+2579 IRVRALGPN
-2588 PPTAITLSADP
+2588 PPTAITLSADQ
-2599 QAVANGGPV
+2599 QAVANGGPA
-2608 TVTARLNR
+2608 TVTARLDR

-2654 EIPAGAQEATAELCV
+2654 EIPPGGQEATAELCV
-2669 MWRDGPPLEIAAW
+2669 KWRDGPPLEIAAW

-2717 PENSVDLSDAS
+2717 PENAVDLSDAS
-2728 NDYTFSVPRAVSSV
+2728 NDYNFSVPRAVSSV

-2751 TTSVKVNGSAVDDA
+2751 TTSVKVNGQAVDA
-2765 TPSVDV
+2765 GTPAVDV

-2786 PAVPAVREYTLTVT
+2786 PAAPAVREYTLTVT

-2810 QVLERPECE
+2810 QVLARPECE
-2819 AETGP
+2819 ADTGP

-2843 APDTTSYQA
+2843 TRDTTAYRA

-2863 TPDFAEGTSVF
+2863 TPDYAEGTSVF
-2874 AGSRNGGTTYTRPT
+2874 TGSRNGSTTYTRPT

-2903 DGGSTEV
+2903 DGGATEL

-2916 SGGMTTYSIHVT
+2916 SGGMTTYSIHLT
-2928 EARPEPKTYS
+2928 GARPEPKTYS

-2966 ALTVSAGYSGGSTAT
+2966 ALTVSTGYGGGSTAT

-2987 ITSPVTVPAGN
+2987 IASPVTVAEGE
-2998 TTLDISIPTVDDD
+2998 TALAITIPTVDDA
-3011 VDEDNETFT
+3011 VDEDDETFT
-3020 VTISANA
+3020 VTVAATTS
-3027 QGWEK
+3027 GWEK

-3062 EDGTATYTVTL
+3062 EDGRATYTVTL

-3105 GWNLSQIFVVSGVA
+3105 GWNISQIFIVSGVA
-3119 DDDTDEE
+3119 DDDADDE

-3137 DANYHG
+3137 DGKYNG

-3154 DDTPEQQQQTA
+3154 DDTPEQQQQQTA
-3165 EPVEIPGPVVNL
+3165 EPVEIPGPVVGL
-3177 QLTAKGKKV
+3177 LLEATTDS
-3186 IVTWEAPASGGA
+3186 VTVSWQAPQSGGA
-3198 VDNYIVHLKP
+3198 PDRYIVHIKNL
-3208 DGGGDG
+3208 DTG
-3214 KTHRPRAG
+3214 KGKDRKVPAG
-3222 KTTTTFRNLEP
+3222 KTTTTFRNLKA
-3233 GAAYR
+3233 GATYR
-3238 VWVRAQNEAGK
+3238 VWVRAQNEGGK
-3249 GERVHASVTLP
+3249 GERVHARMTLP
-3260 DGVVEG
+3260 DGVVQG
-3266 GEGEQQ
+3266 GEGDPPPEQQ
-3272 QVART
+3272 AAGT

-3299 EAAPAGGAAF
+3299 EAAPTGGAAF
-3309 TVTAGYGGDSTA
+3309 TVTAGYVGQTA
-3321 TSDDVGSITSP
+3321 TAADVGSITSP
-3332 VTVAEGDTTLDISI
+3332 VTVAAGNDTLQLAI
-3346 PTADDA
+3346 PTVDDD

-3361 ITVAATTSGWEKEG
+3361 VTVAATTSGWEKEG

-3392 VTVTPTTLSVS
+3392 VTVTPTTLNVS
-3403 EDGSATYTVV
+3403 EDGSASYTVV
-3413 LDSRPTADVTVTASS
+3413 LDSKPTADVTVTPTGSDGGAASVS
-3428 GDAGASSVA
+3428 

-3446 DWSTPQ
+3446 DWNTPQ

-3463 RDNESVTIGH
+3463 RDDDSVIISNSATGG
-3473 DAASSD
+3473 D
-3479 GKYGGIAVDSV
+3479 GKYGGISVDD
-3490 AVSVADTTP
+3490 VSVSVTDTTP
-3499 EPAQEPESASCP
+3499 PPAQEPASASCP
-3511 EETEPPVPGQTEPYN
+3511 EETEPPVPGQKEPFN
-3526 VCITPGDGTLTVTW
+3526 VCVTPGDGTLTVTW
-3540 TVAPREGFEDIEI
+3540 TVAPRDGFEDGEI

-3566 ANPTGPNAVGPNDGI
+3566 ANPTDPNAVGPNDGI
-3581 TMQDGMVGYSVEDGV
+3581 SVEGGV

-3602 GLKNGVATG
+3602 GLQNGVATG
-3611 VFIRSFTGGNY
+3611 VFVRSFTGGNY

-3630 EWVRLKGENTTPK
+3630 KWVRIKGENTTPR
-3643 AAE
+3643 AATTG

>member
-1 MANKGDHHSLRPHS
+1 MADPVRTPAGPYRTHVRGGGGGVVDSAPSRRPPRGPS
-15 SVPGRA
+15 SR
-21 FRSPARLLAAAL
+21 PAEPTRLLAAAL
-33 PRRLSTLPL
+33 PRRLSSFPL
-42 LLAALLLGTILL
+42 LLAALLLGTLL
-54 LDAAPAQ
+54 LLDVDAAPAQ
-61 AQSTPTVTLSADK
+61 AQSTPTVSLSADK
-74 NPVREGEQVIITGTL
+74 NPVREGEQVIITATL

-130 EASFIIPTV
+130 VASFIIGTV

-154 TLPSQV
+154 TLPSGV

-182 SNVGQTARTTH
+182 SNVGQTNAVG
-193 NPLFSSGTTYIN
+193 LSSLYDNVDGTIIN

-224 FNMAEAVSVPANIRA
+224 FNVATAVSAPANIRA

-248 EPDSK
+248 EPGSK

-262 VGTGNVSFYAPAGT
+262 VGTGNVAFYAPANT

-281 TSYYAVLYATGA
+281 TKYFAVLYATGA
-293 TEGRWTR
+293 TEGHLRRSSTD
-300 TGSDS
+300 G

-313 WSIANG
+313 WSIANTHYDR
-319 LYFRET
+319 LT
-325 TATAWTSFTTNKL
+325 TDTNWTSSNTEL
-338 KIRVNGWPAA
+338 KIRVNGFPAA
-348 PAAGT
+348 PAAGAS
-353 GVWSATLTPRALSGT
+353 VWSATLTPRTLSAT
-368 AVGCNNTASG
+368 HVGCNHTSPG
-378 NHKCSDA
+378 NQKCSDT

-397 ETHTIRVLTLNSGR
+397 ETYTFNVMQLNTGSGE
-411 LDLWFTSDLP
+411 LGLAFTGNLP
-421 VYAKNDLVLTVN
+421 AYAKRDLVLTVN
-433 SAEIPLAEFGGSGQA
+433 SAEIPLADFGGSGTTYVKA
-448 YAKTSSGLSWTA
+448 SSGLSWTA
-460 GTGVTLGLKQRTPTT
+460 GTPVTLGLKQRTPTT

-527 PLEIAAGA
+527 PLEITAGA

-549 KDNETLIVT
+549 RDNETLIVT

-572 SLTVTILDDDATAL
+572 SLTVTILDDDATTL
-586 VSNLGQTRSTT
+586 VSNVGQTFDTAVALGGST
-597 FNTGATVQAQGF
+597 QAQGF

-616 GYTLSSIEAVAKTAP
+616 GYTLSRIDVPLRFTAN
-631 TAAQRATI
+631 ATQSATT

-649 GGPDSKLADLTV
+649 GGPDSKLASLTV
-661 PSTVALGT
+661 PSTWAADTV
-669 VSFAAPANTTL
+669 VSFAAPSSTTL
-680 AASTTYYLLIYTVG
+680 AANTTYFLVLYTVG
-694 DYAFALDVTASTS
+694 TYNPGVKVTSS
-707 EDSGGQTG
+707 DNEDSGAATG
-715 WSIGDTSWYTSGANS
+715 WSIADSLWYYAV
-730 DTPTGATWS
+730 DTPTTSGATWS

-758 TTPLWSATLTA
+758 AITPT
-769 KSTVNGDGCETGAG
+769 
-783 LAADSQCSDTDNLT
+783 
-797 DDDFTLGG
+797 
-805 NAWSVT
+805 
-811 GVLYRSAVNDMQLF
+811 
-825 FNRDVR
+825 
-831 TALDSYN
+831 
-838 FCVGSTAFAFSS
+838 
-850 ATHPGFDEVARWPN
+850 
-864 TVGWPVGGTVS
+864 
-875 LSIVPS
+875 I
-881 GASCPA
+881 
-887 TVSLSPVQN
+887 SLSPVQN

-905 IRIMLSSALATDI
+905 IRITLSSALATDI
-918 AVSLTATAVTAESG
+918 AVSMTATAVTAESG
-932 DLGEGTFAITIPAGL
+932 DLSEGTFAVTIPAGL

-997 VSNVGKATG
+997 VSNVGQAKST
-1006 SSDLTLQPVASAAA
+1006 STVSTENIVPA
-1020 QGFTTG
+1020 QAFTTG
-1026 ANAGGYTVTGIEV
+1026 SHTAGYTLKSID
-1039 VFHTAVGTPAN
+1039 AVIAAN
-1050 LRVELWGADGNGK
+1050 LNATQRATVRAELWSAGTDSNPGSKLAD
-1063 PDSSSKVSLTVPSTV
+1063 LTVPSTFAA
-1078 GTGTVAFAAPSGTTL
+1078 GTLSFAAPANTTL
-1093 AASTTYYVVF
+1093 MASTTYYF
-1103 YRSGETTG
+1103 LLYTTG
-1111 SLRSVPSNLEDS
+1111 TVDLAIGNPTSGNEDS
-1123 GGESDWTIADAGH
+1123 GGATGWSIANGVKALTSTNTPTGQTLSWVSDSLSRMA
-1136 YLDTGTWTAWGD
+1136 
-1148 SDGYGIRV
+1148 IRV
-1156 RGEAA
+1156 KGAA
-1161 STTLSNNA
+1161 ATLSNNA
-1169 ALTALTAKTATS
+1169 NLTGLTAKTATS
-1181 ATGTFTPL
+1181 ATGTYTPL
-1189 NFGTFSSA
+1189 NFGTFA
-1197 ITAYTASVAGDVTH
+1197 QATTAYTASVAGDVTH

-1219 HIDATIK
+1219 HSSATIK

-1283 LSVASETV
+1283 LSAASDTV
-1291 SEGVKGPNNEAGLV
+1291 SEGVAAGLV

-1312 VGYATAHTCAVTP
+1312 VGYAAQHSCAVTP

-1335 EGSSSSDWDWR
+1335 EGSSTSDWDWR
-1346 LYAAGVRFNAGATSA
+1346 LFAALVHFNAGATSA

-1381 DIDCTGGVTDS
+1381 EINCGGGVTDS

-1425 DNGKSGAECS
+1425 DNDKSGAECS

-1440 TDDDFIVGSTTW
+1440 TDDDFIVGATTW
-1452 SVTALLSQ
+1452 SVTAVLSQ
-1460 KVTGALSMKFNR
+1460 KVTGALSMKFDR
-1472 DVRTALDDYSVC
+1472 DVRTALDSYSVC
-1484 IGARALPFSN
+1484 IGARALPFST
-1494 AAHTGGSAWAEWD
+1494 AAHTGGNTWAEWD

-1526 SGDCS
+1526 SEDCS

-1547 SETAVTGTSLALS
+1547 TETAVTGTSLALS

-1584 PTVNDPDATVRVGA
+1584 PTVNDPDATVKVGPA
-1598 GNDLHPVRSGET
+1598 TDLYPVRSGAD
-1610 SRTLAVRNNGAN
+1610 SRPLAVRNNGAN

-1654 SLSALAEVNEGSSL
+1654 SLSAFGEVHEGSSL

-1673 LQKPLAGDV
+1673 LQKPLSAAV

-1712 ASGVLATTRDADT
+1712 ASGVIATTRDSDR

-1738 PASVQAG
+1738 PASVAAG

-1751 VTIRDLDGAAGTATP
+1751 VTIRDLDAAGSTATP
-1766 PEVTL
+1766 AVTL
-1771 SVGGNPVREG
+1771 SVTGNPVTEG
-1781 RGISVFV
+1781 GTVWVWVRSSAPPASDVV
-1788 FLSKPMAGSVTI
+1788 I
-1800 PITLTPGTA
+1800 PITLTAGTA
-1809 EPGDYGT
+1809 EPGDYAS
-1816 LASVTVTG
+1816 LSSVTVTAG
-1824 IASHPSLGYDGKP
+1824 SEFAIASI
-1837 FAIGRIS
+1837 A
-1844 TSQDDDL
+1844 TMEDDDL
-1851 DDETL
+1851 DDETF

-1863 PSSVTAGEPSS
+1863 PSSVTPGSQTS

-1879 NDDDKGPGL
+1879 NDDDKGAGL

-1922 TVPVLLNAGTAES
+1922 TVPVLLSAGTAES

-1985 ANTRTSVEVTIADDD
+1985 ATSRTSVEVTIADDD

-2044 HVTSEPGDFV
+2044 HVTSEPGDLV

-2096 SVVRGGPEGPYA
+2096 SVVRGAPEGPYA

-2117 ILDRGSTS
+2117 IIDRAAVP
-2125 SDAIWSATLTPQ
+2125 SDAIWSATLTVKQ
-2137 ANALGTDP
+2137 LLGSYH
-2145 GCSNIVPSANCNSR
+2145 GCSNDESGGLCTDTANLSDDEFDVGATTYQIVEVAGWDTFSSFYM
-2159 SVLTENEFEVGGAAS
+2159 EFAS
-2174 SITLIRTTSTG
+2174 D
-2185 SEMSVNFSTN
+2185 
-2195 VRTALAGYQF
+2195 VRTALDTLTM
-2205 CVGARGFPFSSAFST
+2205 CVGETALPFSSASHT
-2220 NVNAA
+2220 TGNQWVE
-2225 WAPSPALAFTVGAT
+2225 WAPNVEWVPGALLA
-2239 VPLSIV
+2239 LSIV
-2245 PSGSSCSAGAAPPP
+2245 PSGSSCSTGAAPPP
-2259 NMLVWGSDG
+2259 NMAVGLSGDGLKVTG
-2268 WLTVTWR
+2268 WLNVTWGW
-2275 APDYIST
+2275 PGYTTT

-2288 RLKDADP
+2288 RLKDADHA
-2295 NTAGD
+2295 TAGD
-2300 QPGAWTPENGV
+2300 QPGPWVPENGV
-2311 LLRSEQHDAQRA
+2311 LVRSEQHAARSA
-2323 TLPPWDCSNC
+2323 TLPPWDCANC
-2333 APLVP
+2333 VAPVP

-2349 TATGFSDWGLAG
+2349 TATGYSDWGLAG
-2361 EGVPRAAWPLA
+2361 EGVPVSSWPLR
-2372 LSVDSGAIPHGGSVT
+2372 LVTDSGAIPHGGSVT
-2387 VTARLGYPAAT
+2387 VTARLGAPAT
-2398 LMWLRFDTE
+2398 RLMEVRFDTE
-2407 GDDGAARWGPDCDW
+2407 GDGGAARWGPDCDW
-2421 EHGATDIIGPGQ
+2421 EHGTINLIAAGQ
-2433 TETTV
+2433 TETTR
-2438 KLCATEAP
+2438 KLCATA
-2446 RGVVWS
+2446 GV
-2452 ATLTPGG
+2452 
-2459 DPAAA
+2459 
-2464 VGCFGKSE
+2464 
-2472 CDARLTDNSFT
+2472 
-2483 VGGDAYHITSIA
+2483 
-2495 DVAGGGLVVG
+2495 
-2505 FNDDPNADLQALEFC
+2505 
-2520 VGTTGHSIGGS
+2520 
-2531 FTQTLTS
+2531 
-2538 AGQGWTAGAPVSL
+2538 
-2551 KIAESCAASGRTMT
+2551 TMT
-2565 VKARILDTDIAATP
+2565 VTAGIGTDIEATP
-2579 ITVRALGPN
+2579 IRVRALGPN

-2608 TVTARLNR
+2608 TVTARLDR
-2616 PTAPGMTVR
+2616 PTAPGLTVT

-2642 RRYRGTWGGKVI
+2642 RRYPGTWGGKVI
-2654 EIPAGAQEATAELCV
+2654 EIPPGGQEATAELCV
-2669 MWRDGPPLEIAAW
+2669 MWRDGPPLEIRAS
-2682 SDAPRLQAKTL
+2682 SDAPRLVAKTL
-2693 SLLEPASLVLRSLTV
+2693 SLQEPASLVLRSLTV
-2708 SSTDPAEGL
+2708 SSTDPQEGL
-2717 PENSVDLSDAS
+2717 PENAVDLSDAS

-2751 TTSVKVNGSAVDDA
+2751 TTSVKVNGQAVDDT

-2780 RIEVRA
+2780 RVEVSA

-2800 RMEASTDKET
+2800 RHDAAKEAET
-2810 QVLERPECE
+2810 QVLARPECD
-2819 AETGP
+2819 ADTGP
-2824 LCGIALSAGS
+2824 LCGIVLSAGS

-2843 APDTTSYQA
+2843 ARDTTSYRA

-2863 TPDFAEGTSVF
+2863 TPDYAEGTSVF

-2903 DGGSTEV
+2903 GGGATEL

-2916 SGGMTTYSIHVT
+2916 SGGMTTYRIDVT
-2928 EARPEPKTYS
+2928 QARPEPKTYS

-2966 ALTVSAGYSGGSTAT
+2966 ALTVTAGYGGGSTAT

-2987 ITSPVTVPAGN
+2987 IASPVTVPAGSD
-2998 TTLDISIPTVDDD
+2998 TLQIAIPTVDDD
-3011 VDEDNETFT
+3011 VDEDDETFT

-3062 EDGTATYTVTL
+3062 EDGSATYTVTL

-3105 GWNLSQIFVVSGVA
+3105 GWNLSQTFVVSGVA
-3119 DDDTDEE
+3119 DADSDDE
-3126 SVTISHSAASS
+3126 SVTISHGAASS

-3143 IAVASVAVSVT
+3143 IAVAPVAVSVT
-3154 DDTPEQQQQTA
+3154 DDTPEQQQTA

-3177 QLTAKGKKV
+3177 QLTAKGKRV

-3208 DGGGDG
+3208 VDGGDG

-3222 KTTTTFRNLEP
+3222 KTTTTFRSLEP

-3249 GERVHASVTLP
+3249 GERVHDRITLP
-3260 DGVVEG
+3260 DGVVRG
-3266 GEGEQQ
+3266 GEGDPPPQQESEEQ
-3272 QVART
+3272 
-3277 FSVSATASAAEGGN
+3277 E
-3291 AALTITLS
+3291 L
-3299 EAAPAGGAAF
+3299 GA
-3309 TVTAGYGGDSTA
+3309 
-3321 TSDDVGSITSP
+3321 
-3332 VTVAEGDTTLDISI
+3332 
-3346 PTADDA
+3346 
-3352 VDEDDETFT
+3352 
-3361 ITVAATTSGWEKEG
+3361 
-3375 DGRDT
+3375 
-3380 ATVTITDDDTAG
+3380 
-3392 VTVTPTTLSVS
+3392 
-3403 EDGSATYTVV
+3403 
-3413 LDSRPTADVTVTASS
+3413 
-3428 GDAGASSVA
+3428 
-3437 PASHTFTPS
+3437 
-3446 DWSTPQ
+3446 
-3452 TFTVSGVADED
+3452 
-3463 RDNESVTIGH
+3463 
-3473 DAASSD
+3473 
-3479 GKYGGIAVDSV
+3479 
-3490 AVSVADTTP
+3490 
-3499 EPAQEPESASCP
+3499 
-3511 EETEPPVPGQTEPYN
+3511 PVPGQTEPYN
-3526 VCITPGDGTLTVTW
+3526 VQVTPGDGTLTVTW
-3540 TVAPREGFEDIEI
+3540 TIAPREGLEDDAI

-3566 ANPTGPNAVGPNDGI
+3566 ANPAGPNAAGPNDG
-3581 TMQDGMVGYSVEDGV
+3581 VAVEGGV
-3596 YTYTIT
+3596 YTYAIT
-3602 GLKNGVATG
+3602 GLRNGVATG

-3630 EWVRLKGENTTPK
+3630 EWVRIKGENTTPR

>member
-1 MANKGDHHSLRPHS
+1 MANKRDHHSLRPHS
-15 SVPGRA
+15 SVPAKG
-21 FRSPARLLAAAL
+21 ARLLAAAL
-33 PRRLSTLPL
+33 PRRLSTIPL
-42 LLAALLLGTILL
+42 VLAALLLGTILL
-54 LDAAPAQ
+54 LDAPPAQ
-61 AQSTPTVTLSADK
+61 AQSTSTVTLSADK
-74 NPVREGEQVIITGTL
+74 NPVREGEQVIFTATL
-89 SSAPAADFSITA
+89 SSAPAADFSIPVTA
-101 TVTSVTAESGDLGS
+101 TLVTAESADLTGS
-115 MGFEDKRIDFPAGVT
+115 GTIRVDFPAGNT
-130 EASFIIPTV
+130 TASFIIGTV
-139 EDTDHDDETFIVALG
+139 EDTDHDDETFTVALG
-154 TLPSQV
+154 TLPSGV

-171 IRDYDDALALV
+171 IRDYDGAVPLV
-182 SNVGQTARTTH
+182 SNVGQTNAVGLNSLHTAID
-193 NPLFSSGTTYIN
+193 GTLIN
-205 AQQFTTGANAGGY
+205 AQQFTTGANTGGY

-224 FNMAEAVSVPANIRA
+224 FNMAVAVSVPANMRA
-239 ELWSSATNG
+239 ELWSAATNG
-248 EPDSK
+248 EPGSK

-262 VGTGNVSFYAPAGT
+262 VGTGNVAFYAPANT

-281 TSYYAVLYATGA
+281 TKYFAVMYATGA
-293 TEGRWTR
+293 TDGSIRR
-300 TGSDS
+300 TSTDG
-305 EDSGAASG
+305 EDTGAAAG
-313 WSIANG
+313 WSIANTH
-319 LYFRET
+319 YNRQT
-325 TATAWTSFTTNKL
+325 TATNWDSSAREL
-338 KIRVNGWPAA
+338 KIRVNGFPAA

-353 GVWSATLTPRALSGT
+353 SVWSATLTPRSLGGGSAF
-368 AVGCNNTASG
+368 GCANAAAG
-378 NHKCSDA
+378 QDKCSA
-385 TTLTDDDFTYRG
+385 TATLTDDDFTYRG
-397 ETHTIRVLTLNSGR
+397 ESYDIVTLRVNTAGELTFS
-411 LDLWFTSDLP
+411 LDKSLP
-421 VYAKNDLVLTVN
+421 AYAKRDLVLT
-433 SAEIPLAEFGGSGQA
+433 AGTEEFPLAEIGGSGPA
-448 YAKTSSGLSWTA
+448 YVKASSGLSWPANTP
-460 GTGVTLGLKQRTPTT
+460 VTLGLKQRTPTT

-527 PLEIAAGA
+527 PLEITAGA

-549 KDNETLIVT
+549 RDDETIIVT

-563 SGVEAGETT
+563 SGVEPGETT
-572 SLTVTILDDDATAL
+572 SLTITITDDEFL
-586 VSNLGQTRSTT
+586 VSNIGQTA
-597 FNTGATVQAQGF
+597 GAGQINSHSEVWSQGF

-616 GYTLSSIEAVAKTAP
+616 GYTLSSIVAVLQTP
-631 TAAQRATI
+631 VTAAQRATI

-649 GGPDSKLADLTV
+649 GGPDSKLA
-661 PSTVALGT
+661 
-669 VSFAAPANTTL
+669 
-680 AASTTYYLLIYTVG
+680 
-694 DYAFALDVTASTS
+694 
-707 EDSGGQTG
+707 
-715 WSIGDTSWYTSGANS
+715 
-730 DTPTGATWS
+730 
-739 EDTTTGVLRIRV
+739 
-751 KGEAATP
+751 
-758 TTPLWSATLTA
+758 
-769 KSTVNGDGCETGAG
+769 
-783 LAADSQCSDTDNLT
+783 
-797 DDDFTLGG
+797 
-805 NAWSVT
+805 
-811 GVLYRSAVNDMQLF
+811 
-825 FNRDVR
+825 
-831 TALDSYN
+831 
-838 FCVGSTAFAFSS
+838 
-850 ATHPGFDEVARWPN
+850 
-864 TVGWPVGGTVS
+864 
-875 LSIVPS
+875 
-881 GASCPA
+881 
-887 TVSLSPVQN
+887 
-896 PVTEGSPAE
+896 
-905 IRIMLSSALATDI
+905 
-918 AVSLTATAVTAESG
+918 
-932 DLGEGTFAITIPAGL
+932 
-947 TVVTLPITTNQ
+947 
-958 DTDTDDE
+958 
-965 TFTVT
+965 
-970 LGSLPSS
+970 
-977 VTAGTPTSL
+977 
-986 TITITDDDRFL
+986 
-997 VSNVGKATG
+997 
-1006 SSDLTLQPVASAAA
+1006 
-1020 QGFTTG
+1020 
-1026 ANAGGYTVTGIEV
+1026 
-1039 VFHTAVGTPAN
+1039 
-1050 LRVELWGADGNGK
+1050 
-1063 PDSSSKVSLTVPSTV
+1063 SLTVPSFST
-1078 GTGTVAFAAPSGTTL
+1078 TAPTNTVAFAAP
-1093 AASTTYYVVF
+1093 ASTTLTASTNYYFVIYTVGSF
-1103 YRSGETTG
+1103 NARVTTT
-1111 SLRSVPSNLEDS
+1111 SSDNEDS
-1123 GGESDWTIADAGH
+1123 GGQAGWSVEDDSYLVSADVP
-1136 YLDTGTWTAWGD
+1136 GTTNTWSMHA
-1148 SDGYGIRV
+1148 SPLHIRV

-1161 STTLSNNA
+1161 TPTADATLS
-1169 ALTALTAKTATS
+1169 ALTAKTATS
-1181 ATGTFTPL
+1181 ETGTYTAL
-1189 NFGTFSSA
+1189 NFGTFSAANTSYA
-1197 ITAYTASVAGDVTH
+1197 QNVPAATTH
-1211 LKLTPTAH
+1211 LKLTPTAN
-1219 HIDATIK
+1219 DAGATIK
-1226 VGKGSSLT
+1226 VGWGTSLT
-1234 AVASGAE
+1234 AVTSGAE
-1241 SAAIPL
+1241 SSAIEL
-1247 STGANAINVEVTA
+1247 SAGTNAIKVEVTA
-1260 PDGTTKQTY
+1260 RDGATKQTY
-1269 TLTVTRS
+1269 NLAIHRKDSDNVNPPASPSGLTLTPGERKLDASWTAGAVTSGVNDAPTRYEIYWHES
-1276 STTGSVT
+1276 SAANPGWAGLHVSVVTGNPLPTAYEITQLTDGVQYTVYVRACNRGGCSPSPKQTATTGYQPPSTVT
-1283 LSVASETV
+1283 LSAASETV
-1291 SEGVKGPNNEAGLV
+1291 SEGVRGPNNEAGLV

-1312 VGYATAHTCAVTP
+1312 VGYTAQHSCAVTP

-1335 EGSSSSDWDWR
+1335 EGSSTSDWDWR
-1346 LYAAGVRFNAGATSA
+1346 LFAALVHFNAGAASA
-1361 TFNVA
+1361 TFNVE

-1392 LTLTIEDNDGAP
+1392 LTLTIEDNDGTP
-1404 AATLWSATLNVA
+1404 PATLWSATLNVA

-1425 DNGKSGAECS
+1425 DNDKSGAECS

-1440 TDDDFIVGSTTW
+1440 TDDDFIVGATTW
-1452 SVTALLSQ
+1452 SVTAVLSQ
-1460 KVTGALSMKFNR
+1460 KVTGALSMKFDR
-1472 DVRTALDDYSVC
+1472 DARTALDSYSVC
-1484 IGARALPFSN
+1484 IGARALPFST
-1494 AAHTGGSAWAEWD
+1494 ATHTGGSAWAEWD

-1526 SGDCS
+1526 SEDCS

-1547 SETAVTGTSLALS
+1547 SETAVTGTALALS

-1584 PTVNDPDATVRVGA
+1584 PTVNDPDATVKVGPA
-1598 GNDLHPVRSGET
+1598 TDLYPVRSGAD
-1610 SRTLAVRNNGAN
+1610 SRPLAVRNNGAN

-1654 SLSALAEVNEGSSL
+1654 SLSAFGEVNEGSSL

-1673 LQKPLAGDV
+1673 LQKPLSAAV

-1697 YGTLASITIPAGQTS
+1697 YGTLASITIPAGQSS
-1712 ASGVLATTRDADT
+1712 ASGVIATTRDDDR

-1738 PASVQAG
+1738 PSSVTAG

-1751 VTIRDLDGAAGTATP
+1751 VTILDLDGADTATP

-1771 SVGGNPVREG
+1771 SVPVNPVREG

-1824 IASHPSLGYDGKP
+1824 VASHPSLGYDGKP

-1863 PSSVTAGEPSS
+1863 PSSVTPGSQTS

-1879 NDDDKGPGL
+1879 NDDDKGAGL

-1959 ATAEDADYDDETFTA
+1959 ATAEDADYDDETFTV

-1985 ANTRTSVEVTIADDD
+1985 ANTRTSVTVTIADDD
-2000 DDPDAPRAYIVAVPA
+2000 DDPDAIPVYLQAVPDSA
-2015 DVLEGGTVKVQV
+2015 YVVQGGDVAEGGTVT
-2027 LLTKQPGRDVT
+2027 LWADLRGGRTLTADVT
-2038 LPITVT
+2038 IPLTVT
-2044 HVTSEPGDFV
+2044 NVTAEPGDYV
-2054 PLNPASITIPANKA
+2054 PPASITIPANKSLA
-2068 SGEVT
+2068 KIT
-2073 LQINWDDD
+2073 LRTNWDAD
-2081 GDDETFTVSLGRLPS
+2081 GDDETFTVSLGRLPPS
-2096 SVVRGGPEGPYA
+2096 LKRGRPHGDGFYK
-2108 NFSGPSKVT
+2108 NLSDTDTV
-2117 ILDRGSTS
+2117 IIRDRGSTS

-2145 GCSNIVPSANCNSR
+2145 GCSNIVAGANCNSR
-2159 SVLTENEFEVGGAAS
+2159 SVLTESEFEVGGAATG
-2174 SITLIRTTSTG
+2174 ITLIRTTSTG

-2205 CVGARGFPFSSAFST
+2205 CVGDRGFPFSSAFSQNT
-2220 NVNAA
+2220 VAA
-2225 WAPSPALAFTVGAT
+2225 WAPSPALPFSVGVT

-2268 WLTVTWR
+2268 WLKVTWR

-2300 QPGAWTPENGV
+2300 QPGPWVPENGV
-2311 LLRSEQHDAQRA
+2311 LIRSEQHAARSA

-2333 APLVP
+2333 VAPVP

-2349 TATGFSDWGLAG
+2349 TATGYSDWGLAG
-2361 EGVPRAAWPLA
+2361 EGVPVSAWPLA

-2387 VTARLGYPAAT
+2387 VTARLGAPAAS

-2433 TETTV
+2433 TEATV
-2438 KLCATEAP
+2438 KLCATA
-2446 RGVVWS
+2446 GV
-2452 ATLTPGG
+2452 
-2459 DPAAA
+2459 
-2464 VGCFGKSE
+2464 
-2472 CDARLTDNSFT
+2472 
-2483 VGGDAYHITSIA
+2483 
-2495 DVAGGGLVVG
+2495 
-2505 FNDDPNADLQALEFC
+2505 
-2520 VGTTGHSIGGS
+2520 
-2531 FTQTLTS
+2531 
-2538 AGQGWTAGAPVSL
+2538 
-2551 KIAESCAASGRTMT
+2551 TMT
-2565 VKARILDTDIAATP
+2565 VTAGILDTDFAASP
-2579 ITVRALGPN
+2579 IRVRALGPN

-2654 EIPAGAQEATAELCV
+2654 EIPPGGQEATAELCV

-2751 TTSVKVNGSAVDDA
+2751 TTSVKVNGQAVDDT

-2780 RIEVRA
+2780 RVEVSA

-2800 RMEASTDKET
+2800 RHDAAKEAET
-2810 QVLERPECE
+2810 QVLARPECD
-2819 AETGP
+2819 ADTGP
-2824 LCGIALSAGS
+2824 LCGIVLSAGS

-2843 APDTTSYQA
+2843 TRDTTSYRA

-2863 TPDFAEGTSVF
+2863 TPDYAEGTSVF

-2903 DGGSTEV
+2903 GGGSTEL

-2928 EARPEPKTYS
+2928 GARPEPKTYS

-2966 ALTVSAGYSGGSTAT
+2966 ALTVTAGYGGSTAT
-2981 ADDVGS
+2981 AADVGS
-2987 ITSPVTVPAGN
+2987 ITSPVTIAEGN
-2998 TTLDISIPTVDDD
+2998 TALDINIPTVDDD
-3011 VDEDNETFT
+3011 VDEGDETFT
-3020 VTISANA
+3020 VTIAATTS
-3027 QGWEK
+3027 GWEK

-3062 EDGTATYTVTL
+3062 EDGSATYTVTL

-3119 DDDTDEE
+3119 DDDSDDE
-3126 SVTISHSAASS
+3126 SVTISHGAASS

-3186 IVTWEAPASGGA
+3186 IVSWEAPASGGA

-3208 DGGGDG
+3208 ADGGDG
-3214 KTHRPRAG
+3214 KTHRPKAG
-3222 KTTTTFRNLEP
+3222 KTTTTFRSLEP
-3233 GAAYR
+3233 GATYR

-3249 GERVHASVTLP
+3249 GERVHDRITLP
-3260 DGVVEG
+3260 DGGVQG
-3266 GEGEQQ
+3266 GEDDSSSEQQ
-3272 QVART
+3272 QAAGT
-3277 FSVSATASAAEGGN
+3277 FSVSAATSAAEGN
-3291 AALTITLS
+3291 DAALTITLS
-3299 EAAPAGGAAF
+3299 EAAPAGGVAF
-3309 TVTAGYGGDSTA
+3309 TVTAGYGGGSTA
-3321 TSDDVGSITSP
+3321 TAADVGSITSP
-3332 VTVAEGDTTLDISI
+3332 VTVAEGETALTITL
-3346 PTADDA
+3346 PTVDDD

-3361 ITVAATTSGWEKEG
+3361 VTVAATTSGWEKEG

-3392 VTVTPTTLSVS
+3392 VTVTPTTLNVN
-3403 EDGSATYTVV
+3403 EDGSGSYTVV
-3413 LDSRPTADVTVTASS
+3413 LDSKPTADVTVTATSS
-3428 GDAGASSVA
+3428 DAGAAGVA

-3446 DWSTPQ
+3446 DWNTPQ

-3463 RDNESVTIGH
+3463 RDNEAVVISNSAT
-3473 DAASSD
+3473 SSD
-3479 GKYGGIAVDSV
+3479 AKYGGISVDDVSLSV
-3490 AVSVADTTP
+3490 TDTTP
-3499 EPAQEPESASCP
+3499 PEQES
-3511 EETEPPVPGQTEPYN
+3511 EEQETGPPVPGQTEPYN
-3526 VCITPGDGTLTVTW
+3526 VQVTPGDGTLTVTW

-3566 ANPTGPNAVGPNDGI
+3566 ANPVGPNAVGPNDGI
-3581 TMQDGMVGYSVEDGV
+3581 AVEGGV

-3630 EWVRLKGENTTPK
+3630 EWVRLKGENTTPM

>member
-1 MANKGDHHSLRPHS
+1 MSLQIQNDMSREGQAAMANKRDHHSLRPHS

-21 FRSPARLLAAAL
+21 ARRALNLAAAPLARTARMFGGGVMRASKSSRPPRSPSSRPAEPARLLAAAL

-54 LDAAPAQ
+54 LDAPPAQ
-61 AQSTPTVTLSADK
+61 AQSTSTVTLSADK
-74 NPVREGEQVIITGTL
+74 NPVREGEQVIFTATL
-89 SSAPAADFSITA
+89 SQAPAADLSIPVTA
-101 TVTSVTAESGDLGS
+101 TTVTAESGDLTASGS
-115 MGFEDKRIDFPAGVT
+115 IRVDFPIGVT
-130 EASFIIPTV
+130 TASFIIGTV

-154 TLPSQV
+154 TLPSGV

-182 SNVGQTARTTH
+182 SNVGQTSTTSH
-193 NPLFSSGTTYIN
+193 SPLIDSNQNSFVF

-224 FNMAEAVSVPANIRA
+224 FNMAEAVSAPANMRA
-239 ELWSSATNG
+239 ELWSAATNG

-253 LASLAVPST
+253 LASLVVPST
-262 VGTGNVSFYAPAGT
+262 VGTGNVAFYAPAGT

-281 TSYYAVLYATGA
+281 TKYYAVMYPTG
-293 TEGRWTR
+293 TTTGEWTN
-300 TGSDS
+300 TSSNS
-305 EDSGAASG
+305 EDTGAASG

-319 LYFRET
+319 FYFRGVSAT
-325 TATAWTSFTTNKL
+325 TWDALTDKL

-348 PAAGT
+348 PAAGAS
-353 GVWSATLTPRALSGT
+353 VWSATLTPRTLSAT
-368 AVGCNNTASG
+368 HVGCNHTSPG
-378 NHKCSDA
+378 NQKCSD
-385 TTLTDDDFTYRG
+385 TSTLTDDDFTYRG
-397 ETHTIRVLTLNSGR
+397 ETYTFNVMQLNTGSGE
-411 LDLWFTSDLP
+411 LGLAFTGNLP
-421 VYAKNDLVLTVN
+421 AYAKRDLVLTVN
-433 SAEIPLAEFGGSGQA
+433 SAELPLADFGGSGTTYVKA
-448 YAKTSSGLSWTA
+448 SSGLSWTA
-460 GTGVTLGLKQRTPTT
+460 GAAVTLGLKQRTPTT

-488 SAVTVTVTLSKALAS
+488 AETVVTATLSKAQAS

-527 PLEIAAGA
+527 PLEFSAGA
-535 TWASFGIQTNQDDD
+535 TTASFRIQTNQDDD
-549 KDNETLIVT
+549 RDNETLIVT

-563 SGVEAGETT
+563 AGVEAGETT
-572 SLTVTILDDDATAL
+572 SLTVTILDDDATTL
-586 VSNLGQTRSTT
+586 VSNIGQTRSTT
-597 FNTGATVQAQGF
+597 FGTGSTVQALGF

-649 GGPDSKLADLTV
+649 GGPGSKLADLTV

-669 VSFAAPANTTL
+669 VSFAVPPDTKL
-680 AASTTYYLLIYTVG
+680 AASTTYFFLVYTVG
-694 DYAFALDVTASTS
+694 SYVFELDVTASTS
-707 EDSGGQTG
+707 EDSGGMTG
-715 WSIGDTSWYTSGANS
+715 WSIGDSSWFTQGF

-739 EDTTTGVLRIRV
+739 EDTNFGVMRIRV
-751 KGEAATP
+751 KGAAAS
-758 TTPLWSATLTA
+758 TTTAAPLWSATLTV

-811 GVLYRSAVNDMQLF
+811 GVLYRSAANDIQLF

-831 TALDSYN
+831 TALDGYK
-838 FCVGSTAFAFSS
+838 FCVGSTPYAFSS
-850 ATHPGFDEVARWPN
+850 ATHPGFDEEARWP
-864 TVGWPVGGTVS
+864 TTASWSAGDAVS
-875 LSIVPS
+875 LSIVAS
-881 GASCPA
+881 GASCPT
-887 TVSLSPVQN
+887 TVSLSAVQN

-905 IRIMLSSALATDI
+905 IRITLSSALDADA
-918 AVSLTATAVTAESG
+918 AVSVTATAVTAESG

-947 TVVTLPITTNQ
+947 TTVILPITTNQ

-965 TFTVT
+965 TFTVA
-970 LGSLPSS
+970 LGTLPSG
-977 VTAGTPTSL
+977 VVAGATTSL
-986 TITITDDDRFL
+986 TITITDDD
-997 VSNVGKATG
+997 
-1006 SSDLTLQPVASAAA
+1006 DP
-1020 QGFTTG
+1020 TT
-1026 ANAGGYTVTGIEV
+1026 
-1039 VFHTAVGTPAN
+1039 
-1050 LRVELWGADGNGK
+1050 
-1063 PDSSSKVSLTVPSTV
+1063 S
-1078 GTGTVAFAAPSGTTL
+1078 
-1093 AASTTYYVVF
+1093 
-1103 YRSGETTG
+1103 
-1111 SLRSVPSNLEDS
+1111 
-1123 GGESDWTIADAGH
+1123 
-1136 YLDTGTWTAWGD
+1136 
-1148 SDGYGIRV
+1148 
-1156 RGEAA
+1156 
-1161 STTLSNNA
+1161 
-1169 ALTALTAKTATS
+1169 
-1181 ATGTFTPL
+1181 
-1189 NFGTFSSA
+1189 
-1197 ITAYTASVAGDVTH
+1197 
-1211 LKLTPTAH
+1211 
-1219 HIDATIK
+1219 
-1226 VGKGSSLT
+1226 
-1234 AVASGAE
+1234 
-1241 SAAIPL
+1241 
-1247 STGANAINVEVTA
+1247 
-1260 PDGTTKQTY
+1260 
-1269 TLTVTRS
+1269 
-1276 STTGSVT
+1276 SVT
-1283 LSVASETV
+1283 LSADSTTV
-1291 SEGVKGPNNEAGLV
+1291 SEGVRGPNNAAGLV

-1312 VGYATAHTCAVTP
+1312 VGYATQHSCAVTP
-1325 GSASTAKVRP
+1325 GSGSTAKVRP
-1335 EGSSSSDWDWR
+1335 QGSSTSDWDWR
-1346 LYAAGVRFNAGATSA
+1346 LFAAGVRFNAGATSA
-1361 TFNVA
+1361 TFNVE

-1392 LTLTIEDNDGAP
+1392 LTLTIEDNDGTP

-1425 DNGKSGAECS
+1425 DNDKSGAECS

-1460 KVTGALSMKFNR
+1460 KVTGALSVKFDR

-1484 IGARALPFSN
+1484 IGARDLPFSN
-1494 AAHTGGSAWAEWD
+1494 AAHTGGNTWAEWD

-1547 SETAVTGTSLALS
+1547 SETAVTGPSLALS

-1584 PTVNDPDATVRVGA
+1584 PTVNDPDATVRVGF
-1598 GNDLHPVRSGET
+1598 GTDLYPVRSGET

-1640 VTVFRAGSG
+1640 VTVFRAGAG

-1673 LQKPLAGDV
+1673 LQGPLSGDV

-1697 YGTLASITIPAGQTS
+1697 YGALASITIPAGQTS
-1712 ASGVLATTRDADT
+1712 ASSVIATTRDADT
-1725 DDETFTVSLGASL
+1725 DDETFTVSLAATL
-1738 PASVQAG
+1738 PASVTAG

-1751 VTIRDLDGAAGTATP
+1751 VTILDLDGAAGTATP

-1771 SVGGNPVREG
+1771 SVGKNPVREG

-1816 LASVTVTG
+1816 LASVTVSG
-1824 IASHPSLGYDGKP
+1824 AASHPSLGYDGKP
-1837 FAIGRIS
+1837 FAIGRIT

-1856 TVSLGTL
+1856 TVALGTL

-1922 TVPVLLNAGTAES
+1922 TVPVLLSAGTAES

-1985 ANTRTSVEVTIADDD
+1985 ANSRTSVTVTIADDD
-2000 DDPDAPRAYIVAVPA
+2000 DDPDAIPVYLQAVPDSA
-2015 DVLEGGTVKVQV
+2015 YVVQGGDVAEGGTVT
-2027 LLTKQPGRDVT
+2027 LWADLRGGRTLTADVT
-2038 LPITVT
+2038 IPLTVT
-2044 HVTSEPGDFV
+2044 NVTAEPGDYV
-2054 PLNPASITIPANKA
+2054 PPASITIPANKSLA
-2068 SGEVT
+2068 KIT
-2073 LQINWDDD
+2073 LRTNWDAD
-2081 GDDETFTVSLGRLPS
+2081 GDDETFTVSLGRLPPS
-2096 SVVRGGPEGPYA
+2096 LKRGRPHGDGFYK
-2108 NFSGPSKVT
+2108 NLSDTDTV
-2117 ILDRGSTS
+2117 IIRDRGSTS

-2145 GCSNIVPSANCNSR
+2145 GCSNIVPSANCNSP
-2159 SVLTENEFEVGGAAS
+2159 SVLTENEFEVGGAAT

-2205 CVGARGFPFSSAFST
+2205 CVGDRGFPFSSAFST

-2225 WAPSPALAFTVGAT
+2225 WAPSPALAFSVGVT

-2300 QPGAWTPENGV
+2300 QPGPWVPENGV
-2311 LLRSEQHDAQRA
+2311 LVRSDQHAARSA

-2333 APLVP
+2333 VAPVP

-2349 TATGFSDWGLAG
+2349 TATGYSDWGLAG
-2361 EGVPRAAWPLA
+2361 EGVPVSSWPLA

-2438 KLCATEAP
+2438 KLCATA
-2446 RGVVWS
+2446 GV
-2452 ATLTPGG
+2452 
-2459 DPAAA
+2459 
-2464 VGCFGKSE
+2464 
-2472 CDARLTDNSFT
+2472 
-2483 VGGDAYHITSIA
+2483 
-2495 DVAGGGLVVG
+2495 
-2505 FNDDPNADLQALEFC
+2505 
-2520 VGTTGHSIGGS
+2520 
-2531 FTQTLTS
+2531 
-2538 AGQGWTAGAPVSL
+2538 
-2551 KIAESCAASGRTMT
+2551 TMT
-2565 VKARILDTDIAATP
+2565 VKARILGMDAEATP
-2579 ITVRALGPN
+2579 IRVRALGPN

-2608 TVTARLNR
+2608 TVTARLDR
-2616 PTAPGMTVR
+2616 PTAPGLTVR

-2654 EIPAGAQEATAELCV
+2654 EIPPGGQEATAELCV

-2728 NDYTFSVPRAVSSV
+2728 NDYNFSVPRAVSSV

-2751 TTSVKVNGSAVDDA
+2751 TTSVKVNGSAVDDT

-2843 APDTTSYQA
+2843 APDTTSYRA

-2903 DGGSTEV
+2903 DGGATELWV
-2910 WLMVSG
+2910 MVSG

-2928 EARPEPKTYS
+2928 GARPEPKTYS

-2966 ALTVSAGYSGGSTAT
+2966 ALTVTAGYGGGSTAT

-2987 ITSPVTVPAGN
+2987 IASPVTVPAGSD
-2998 TTLDISIPTVDDD
+2998 TLQLAIPTVDDD
-3011 VDEDNETFT
+3011 VDEDDETFT

-3062 EDGTATYTVTL
+3062 EDGRGSYTVTL
-3073 DSRPTADVTV
+3073 DSRPTADVTI
-3083 TVTSGDDG
+3083 TPTSGDSG

-3105 GWNLSQIFVVSGVA
+3105 GWNISQTFIVSGVA
-3119 DDDTDEE
+3119 DADTDDE

-3137 DANYHG
+3137 DGKYNG

-3154 DDTPEQQQQTA
+3154 DDTPEQQQTA
-3165 EPVEIPGPVVNL
+3165 ELPGPVAGL
-3177 QLTAKGKKV
+3177 QLSATLDSV
-3186 IVTWEAPASGGA
+3186 TVTWRAPESGGA
-3198 VDNYIVHLKP
+3198 PDRYIAHLKP
-3208 DGGGDG
+3208 AGGGQG
-3214 KTHRPRAG
+3214 KDRTIDAG
-3222 KTTTTFRNLEP
+3222 KTTTTFRNLES
-3233 GAAYR
+3233 GARYK
-3238 VWVRAQNEAGK
+3238 VWVRAQNEGGK
-3249 GERVHASVTLP
+3249 GERSHASITLPELPGPVAGLLLEGTADSVTVTWRAPESGGAPDRYAVRLRPADGGQVKNRTLQAGKRTTTFRNLEPGATYEVRVRAENEWGKGERASASVTLP
-3260 DGVVEG
+3260 DGGVQG
-3266 GEGEQQ
+3266 GEGDPPPEQ
-3272 QVART
+3272 QVAKT
-3277 FSVSATASAAEGGN
+3277 FSVSASASAAEGTS
-3291 AALTITLS
+3291 AALTVTLS
-3299 EAAPAGGAAF
+3299 EAAPAGGVAF
-3309 TVTAGYGGDSTA
+3309 TVTAGYGGGSTA
-3321 TSDDVGSITSP
+3321 TAADVGSITSP
-3332 VTVAEGDTTLDISI
+3332 VTVAEGNTNLEISI
-3346 PTADDA
+3346 PVADDD

-3361 ITVAATTSGWEKEG
+3361 VTVAASTEGWEKAG
-3375 DGRDT
+3375 DGQDT
-3380 ATVTITDDDTAG
+3380 ATITITDDDTAG
-3392 VTVTPTTLSVS
+3392 VTVTPKALNVS

-3413 LDSRPTADVTVTASS
+3413 LDSKPTADVTVTVAS
-3428 GDAGASSVA
+3428 GDDGAATIS
-3437 PASHTFTPS
+3437 PASHTFTPN
-3446 DWSTPQ
+3446 DWNTPQ

-3463 RDNESVTIGH
+3463 RDNESVTVSH
-3473 DAASSD
+3473 DVTGSD
-3479 GKYGGIAVDSV
+3479 GKYNGIAADSV
-3490 AVSVADTTP
+3490 AVAVADTTP
-3499 EPAQEPESASCP
+3499 PPAQEAEPASCL

-3526 VCITPGDGTLTVTW
+3526 ICITPGDGTLTVTW

-3566 ANPTGPNAVGPNDGI
+3566 ANPVGPNAVGPNDGI
-3581 TMQDGMVGYSVEDGV
+3581 TVEGGV

-3602 GLKNGVATG
+3602 GLENSVATG

-3622 NEDSPESS
+3622 NEDSLESS
-3630 EWVRLKGENTTPK
+3630 RWVRIKGENTTPR